1 MKSYLI
7 AFILVFVAWFLTDF
21 LIHGIIL
28 KSTYAATAALWRPE
42 AEMNRGLATLVTAI
56 AALAFTGI
64 YGALI
69 NPKSMAAGIKFGM
82 LYGLAAGVSMGLGSY
97 CYMPISI
104 GLALMWFVG
113 TLIQMLIAGA
123 IVGTAIKTSPP
134 EAG

>member
-42 AEMNRGLATLVTAI
+42 AEMNSGLATLVTAI

-97 CYMPISI
+97 CYTPISI

-113 TLIQMLIAGA
+113 TLIQMVIAGA

-134 EAG
+134 EAI